1 MTTIEITADLL
12 DDQLIVDIMEF
23 VNEQCKA
30 TNRRAIPSELIFQH
44 FKPRTPTLMSH
55 HFKGALSKSVEK
67 LRLTGYKMYRGKMGG
82 LGMDDG
88 KEPAPKKIP
97 VPSKKKA
104 VEQAPA
110 PLFTNGTGE
119 ACTLSTDIKEFIVP
133 ISQDRLID
141 LLVPVFGLEQNTEGT
156 IEIGSEKF
164 SSDDENVPRYIENF
178 AFAFMKDASVDADE
192 DDETSDDVEDI
203 RKTG

>member
-67 LRLTGYKMYRGKMGG
+67 QRLVGFKMYRGKMGG
-82 LGMDDG
+82 LGVDDG
-88 KEPAPKKIP
+88 REPAPKKIP
-97 VPSKKKA
+97 APSKKKA
-104 VEQAPA
+104 VGQAPA
-110 PLFTNGTGE
+110 PIFTNGTGE

-133 ISQDRLID
+133 ISQERLLN
-141 LLVPVFGLEQNTEGT
+141 LLVPIFGLEQNVEGT
-156 IEIGSEKF
+156 ILIGDQNF
-164 SSDDENVPRYIENF
+164 SSEDENVPRYIENF
-178 AFAFMKDASVDADE
+178 AHAFIKDAVDSDEE
-192 DDETSDDVEDI
+192 DDTSDDVEDI
-203 RKTG
+203 RKTA